1 MAWKFFTSSGVEKV
15 EDQPETPAGLITS
28 FAGASAPTGWL
39 LCQGQE
45 LSRTTYA
52 KLDAALGQV
61 YGVYTN
67 GSGAAGNTHF
77 KVPDLTGRVVAGI
90 YAGAGDSSSDVG
102 APSGT
107 SIPDSMLGTT
117 AGASTVTLS
126 AAQSGVASHTHA
138 PTAGSHTHL
147 VIHQSGHNHT
157 FGHNTASYET
167 STGST
172 ITNVFLDAIT
182 AQDKFTN
189 TATTGVT
196 FASATSGIT
205 LAAKTAAAAASSHDN
220 KQPNLQ
226 MHFMIYTGL

>member
-1 MAWKFFTSSGVEKV
+1 MWKFFTSSGIEKV

-77 KVPDLTGRVVAGI
+77 KVPDLRSRVVAGI
-90 YAGAGDSSSDVG
+90 YAGAGDGSSDVG

-107 SIPDSMLGTT
+107 SIPDSMLGIT

-138 PTAGSHTHL
+138 PTAGSHTHA
-147 VIHQSGHNHT
+147 ITQANHT
-157 FGHNTASYET
+157 HTHDTGSASWET
-167 STGST
+167 SSGNT
-172 ITNVFLDAIT
+172 IADVGGAASSDRHTSLVS
-182 AQDKFTN
+182 
-189 TATTGVT
+189 TGVT

-205 LAAKTAAAAASSHDN
+205 FAAKTAAAAAASHDN
-220 KQPNLQ
+220 AQPNLQ